1 MRNIAVRIAYDGAG
15 YHGWQ
20 IQKNNVT
27 VQGAVRGAISEI
39 VKHPVSVVGCGRTDA
54 GVHAERY
61 CINFKSDTAIP
72 CSRLPLAMNALL
84 PGDISA
90 YDAVDVED
98 DFNAILSCKGKEYT
112 YRILNSPVRDPFLEK
127 RAWFYPQKLDID
139 VLSRA
144 VSHFV
149 GTHDFAAVRSVGT
162 ETKSTVRTIS
172 YFDVFKS
179 GDIVSFRVFA
189 DGFLYNMVRAMV
201 GTAVYASMGKLDADA
216 IPEIL
221 ASRNRT
227 LAGPTAPPQ
236 GLYMTRVDYDGP
248 AGEMMRR

>member
-1 MRNIAVRIAYDGAG
+1 MRNIAVRIAYDGSR

-20 IQKNNVT
+20 IQKNNIT
-27 VQGAVRGAISEI
+27 VQEIVRDAVSEI
-39 VKHPVSVVGCGRTDA
+39 VKQPVSVVGCGRTDA

-61 CINFKSDTAIP
+61 CISFKSDATIP
-72 CSRLPLAMNALL
+72 AVRLPLALNALL

-90 YDAVDVED
+90 CDAVDVDE
-98 DFNAILSCKGKEYT
+98 DFNAILSCRGKEYT
-112 YRILNSPVRDPFLEK
+112 YRILNSAVRDPFLEK
-127 RAWFYPQKLDID
+127 RAWFYPQKLDVD
-139 VLSRA
+139 VLARA
-144 VSHFV
+144 ASMFV

-172 YFDVFKS
+172 YFNVTKS
-179 GDIVSFRVFA
+179 GDIISFKVFA

-201 GTAVYASMGKLDADA
+201 GTAVYASMGKLDADE
-216 IPEIL
+216 IPDIL

-236 GLYMTRVDYDGP
+236 GLYMTRVDYEGP
-248 AGEMMRR
+248 AGEMMSR

>member
-27 VQGAVRGAISEI
+27 VQEVVRGAVSEI
-39 VKHPVSVVGCGRTDA
+39 VKQPVSVVGCGRTDA

-61 CINFKSDTAIP
+61 CINFKSETTIP
-72 CSRLPLAMNALL
+72 CDRLPLALNALL

-90 YDAVDVED
+90 SYAVDVDD

-112 YRILNSPVRDPFLEK
+112 YRILNSAVRDPFLEK
-127 RAWFYPQKLDID
+127 RAWFYPSKLDVD
-139 VLSRA
+139 VLARA

-172 YFDVFKS
+172 YFRVSKDGDMISFK
-179 GDIVSFRVFA
+179 VFA

-201 GTAVYASMGKLDADA
+201 GTAVYASMGKLDADD